1 MAYKYKVEEAFKD
14 STVHRGEKSYKLASC
29 SQKDLKKLH
38 DAGLKYILEEVVQVK
53 EESKET
59 EDKESVDGKEG

>member
-14 STVHRGEKSYKLASC
+14 STVHKGGKSYKLASC

-38 DAGLKYILEEVVQVK
+38 DAGLKFILEEVETKK
-53 EESKET
+53 EVKET

>member
-38 DAGLKYILEEVVQVK
+38 DLGLKYILEEVESK
-53 EESKET
+53 KESKET